1 MRTMSVIAFGF
12 LLATALSAPVKVQE
26 ESETKFHGEDFHIQ
40 LPSLTVEITF
50 RPSATPRADDMVLMR
65 DGKVV
70 SNRAKVNRHFS
81 HLVLDNVNEADEG
94 VYTLKNPDT
103 PEDIRRIRLIVR
115 DCTNEDS
122 VKYGDT
128 YKIHLSGVTG
138 PIMLEYRPLA
148 VEANHTSSTAQVLMT
163 SAGVSGEGY
172 QGRISVNER
181 QVTLSGTTGADE
193 GSYTVRDFEGI
204 IQKKVCLNVQEHYY
218 FKELPYDG
226 VLKINLL
233 LNSTLVRLYYST
245 NNDSKP
251 VLLMEKGELTPN
263 HSELGMEGRLYVEGS
278 VVVLEHL
285 RASDAG
291 QFRVV
296 DILGF
301 PVAVLHLGLEPYRL
315 PMVFVAVMALC
326 GLLVFLLLVC
336 LLSCLVKV
344 KRRAKRATELE
355 KIAQNAGK
363 EEEGDAFRQ
372 VVKNIKQLNDDS
384 KHSQADN
391 TEKSQSTEVDIKGL
405 EVSSKEVGVDN
416 METSDSGVGFNT
428 TALPLDTDT
437 DVADQIP
444 ESEAGSISIAPATK
458 PSPPAAAAAATVT
471 VTEPSAP
478 PAVEIQPPPP
488 EPKKSTPEPKLDIPT
503 FAEVKLSP
511 AQSPEPKPGLSPVAR
526 AKTPEPT
533 PIPSP
538 GLAPKASSPMVPAAG
553 ASSPAPQFKHAL
565 LTPLSAAPEPI
576 PTVNGTPEPAPGSEA
591 SPEPALKVAPPKTPE
606 LEVKAEAPVVQAE
619 DNATIT

>member
-1 MRTMSVIAFGF
+1 MRTTSVVVFGF
-12 LLATALSAPVKVQE
+12 LLATVLE

-40 LPSLTVEITF
+40 LPSLAVEITF
-50 RPSATPRADDMVLMR
+50 RPSSAPRAADVVLMR
-65 DGKVV
+65 EGIAVGK
-70 SNRAKVNRHFS
+70 RAKLSLRLS
-81 HLVLDNVNEADEG
+81 HLVLDNVSEADEG
-94 VYTLKNPDT
+94 VYTLKNPNT

-115 DCTNEDS
+115 DCSNEES

-128 YKIHLSGVTG
+128 YNIHLLGVTP
-138 PIMLEYRPLA
+138 PITLEYRPAL
-148 VEANHTSSTAQVLMT
+148 VLLTATGL
-163 SAGVSGEGY
+163 SREGY

-181 QVTLSGTTGADE
+181 HVALIGATGADE
-193 GSYTVRDFEGI
+193 GSYTIRDADGI
-204 IQKKVCLNVQEHYY
+204 IKRKICLNHYY
-218 FKELPYDG
+218 FKELPYDS

-233 LNSTLVRLYYST
+233 VNSSTARLYYSST
-245 NNDSKP
+245 NDSKP
-251 VLLMEKGELTPN
+251 LLLMEKGEITAN
-263 HSELGMEGRLYVEGS
+263 QTELHMEGRLSVEGS

-285 RASDAG
+285 RASDVG
-291 QFRVV
+291 QFKVV

-301 PVAVLHLGLEPYRL
+301 PVTVLHLGLEPYRL
-315 PMVFVAVMALC
+315 PMVFVVVIALC
-326 GLLVFLLLVC
+326 GLLLFLLLV
-336 LLSCLVKV
+336 K
-344 KRRAKRATELE
+344 KRAKRSAELE

-363 EEEGDAFRQ
+363 EDEGDAFRQ

-444 ESEAGSISIAPATK
+444 ESEAGSISVAPATK
-458 PSPPAAAAAATVT
+458 PSPRAAAAATA

-488 EPKKSTPEPKLDIPT
+488 ATPKNTPEPTLDIPT

-511 AQSPEPKPGLSPVAR
+511 AQSPEPKLGLSPGTKPSEF
-526 AKTPEPT
+526 AKTPEVEA
-533 PIPSP
+533 P
-538 GLAPKASSPMVPAAG
+538 GAQAG
-553 ASSPAPQFKHAL
+553 A
-565 LTPLSAAPEPI
+565 T
-576 PTVNGTPEPAPGSEA
+576 
-591 SPEPALKVAPPKTPE
+591 
-606 LEVKAEAPVVQAE
+606 
-619 DNATIT
+619 ATTTA